1 MPTKDKNKKICELCI
16 HFAKGKEHLEV
27 VIKIIYAVMSANPD
41 MRCNVKICCDE
52 NNPEKLSMS
61 IKKDH
66 NIDEL
71 KKFIDHMLTAEE
83 LNEVWDLC
91 AQ

>member
-1 MPTKDKNKKICELCI
+1 MATKNKNKNKCELCI
-16 HFAKGKEHLEV
+16 HFAKGKEHLEAV
-27 VIKIIYAVMSANPD
+27 TKIIYAVMSDKPD
-41 MRCNVKICCDE
+41 MRCNVNIFCNDHD
-52 NNPEKLSMS
+52 PERLSCS
-61 IKKDH
+61 IDKDL

-71 KKFIDHMLTAEE
+71 KELIDKMLTEEE